1 MRVTAEEHDVCR
13 DELLGGS
20 TASDSQVDGDMISG
34 SGKGRTGGERWGWA
48 HQAAGHLCGC
58 KGEVAVIDTHVLVA
72 GGQHRQRADLEGDV
86 GELCYAQGGGR
97 NALQVDALVLGPK
110 REPGG

>member
-1 MRVTAEEHDVCR
+1 MT
-13 DELLGGS
+13 
-20 TASDSQVDGDMISG
+20 I
-34 SGKGRTGGERWGWA
+34 
-48 HQAAGHLCGC
+48 
-58 KGEVAVIDTHVLVA
+58 IDTHVVVA

>member
-1 MRVTAEEHDVCR
+1 
-13 DELLGGS
+13 
-20 TASDSQVDGDMISG
+20 MISG
-34 SGKGRTGGERWGWA
+34 DRKSWTGGKGWGGADQTARN
-48 HQAAGHLCGC
+48 LCGC
-58 KGEVAVIDTHVLVA
+58 QGEMTVIDTHVLVT
-72 GGQHRQRADLEGDV
+72 GGQHRQKADLEGNV